1 MDDRRARA
9 EIIEDFA
16 TTLRELRNAVGNPP
30 FREMSGRSKA
40 ISHTTLHEATK
51 GNRLPSWETT
61 VEFVKACD
69 ADPADYRELWERANR
84 AVRSASAGNP
94 SMRVDTSV
102 APPSGGL
109 AASATGAVELRT
121 VHLALES
128 QAPWPAGETS
138 ASVPTPLP
146 PSDEFAGDVQ
156 PLLPESGRRGGLR
169 LTRPAVFAAAA
180 VIMGAAVLVVVA
192 VNRGSKPEGHSLSPT
207 GSPSVAALSPADCP
221 VRSTNPPWAPP
232 LYKGD
237 AAAFIE
243 DVTLA
248 DCTRVG
254 PGQTMTKVWR
264 LKNAGNVPWKG
275 YSLRRLDPTQQ
286 ADQCQT
292 ISDVPIKDTQPGE
305 TVDIQTIITTPRKPG
320 LCYVRFKMVDGSGAV
335 VFPGSRPINFQI
347 IVEGQ

>member
-16 TTLRELRNAVGNPP
+16 ATLRELRNAVGNPP
-30 FREMSGRSKA
+30 FREMSGRSGA

-61 VEFVKACD
+61 VEFVKVCN
-69 ADPADYRELWERANR
+69 ADPAAYRERWERANR
-84 AVRSASAGNP
+84 VVRSTSAGDP
-94 SMRVDTSV
+94 SIRADASVDR
-102 APPSGGL
+102 PSGEL
-109 AASATGAVELRT
+109 AASATGAAELRT
-121 VHLALES
+121 VHLAFGS
-128 QAPWPAGETS
+128 QAPRSAGET
-138 ASVPTPLP
+138 AVFVATP
-146 PSDEFAGDVQ
+146 PSGEFAGDVR
-156 PLLPESGRRGGLR
+156 PLLPAPRSRGRLR
-169 LTRPAVFAAAA
+169 LTGPAALATAA
-180 VIMGAAVLVVVA
+180 VIVGAAVLVVAV
-192 VNRGSKPEGHSLSPT
+192 VNRGSGPDGHSLNPT
-207 GSPSVAALSPADCP
+207 GSPSIAAPSPTDCP

-232 LYKGD
+232 LHKGD

-254 PGQTMTKVWR
+254 PDKTMTKVWR
-264 LKNAGNVPWKG
+264 LKNAGTVPWKG
-275 YSLRRLDPTQQ
+275 YSLRRLDLTQQ

-305 TVDIQTIITTPRKPG
+305 TVDIRTDITTPRKPG
-320 LCYVRFKMVDGSGAV
+320 LCYVRFKMVDASGAV

-347 IVEGQ
+347 IVDAP